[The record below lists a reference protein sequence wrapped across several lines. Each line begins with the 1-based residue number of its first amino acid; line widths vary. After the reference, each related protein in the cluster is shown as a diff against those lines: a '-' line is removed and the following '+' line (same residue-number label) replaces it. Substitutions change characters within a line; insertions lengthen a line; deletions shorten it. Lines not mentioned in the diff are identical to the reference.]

1 MMDGLRAGLMWPG
14 TEAMLS
20 LFVVRRGPADLEL
33 TVDAA
38 PAPRPDTV
46 RQYEMM
52 PGDSGSTIG
61 EVREYDLRF
70 NELPPDLTGLV
81 SAWLESAI
89 GGGAEVAWF
98 GFEGSFSYEDLLS
111 DDIASSIFAVASRS
125 GIYLALDDDFRS
137 SSEWVERLGEIRRE
151 LHWQ

>member
-1 MMDGLRAGLMWPG
+1 MDGLRAGLMWLG

-20 LFVVRRGPADLEL
+20 LFVVRGPADLESA
-33 TVDAA
+33 VAA
-38 PAPRPDTV
+38 ASAPQPDTV

-52 PGDSGSTIG
+52 PGGTSSTVG

-70 NELPPDLTGLV
+70 KKLPSELVVLV
-81 SAWLESAI
+81 TAWLESAI
-89 GGGAEVAWF
+89 SGGGEVAWF
-98 GFEGSFSYEDLLS
+98 GFEGSFDYEHLLS
-111 DDIASSIFAVASRS
+111 DDIAGSVFAVGSRS

-137 SSEWVERLGEIRRE
+137 SSEWTDRLGEIRRE